1 MNYILQIILIYCC
14 ISALAYDDDCKMPN
28 YRCNKPYA
36 MLVRCLQKY
45 RTKKKC
51 AIEMEKKRKCNNQCN
66 IGDGIDFYKYKHI
79 WGKSKK
85 YDRQFSVAEIHSSA
99 ATPNK
104 VWHTTCKYCSYNNN
118 NIQFHL
124 ENEDQKTTF
133 DNIKTIG
140 SSRHASLALD
150 PDICMI
156 THEVDYSGK
165 GLSFATD
172 CERVISIPTFILPV
186 WSITNVFH
194 LYADLIFP
202 LMTIFYKHYDKKIP
216 ENNLIFVEACH
227 EWQTGKLQRI
237 LRGDYS
243 AFGDSPVQILLN
255 IASMNHEIPVFA
267 KGHLDELSGRTCFAN
282 DVHVGTHN
290 IDTTLDFGLSKSIH
304 KGPEEALMKVDDNYL
319 DMKDYSYRED
329 LEKRYQIHRWSMEYI
344 LNNLFKTNLKRNTA
358 MKPNLVL
365 VIERHGTREIVNQKE
380 MDKIIDKIMI
390 KNKLAWKGT
399 EMTRLNVAL
408 EKERFTNQLRMFQQT
423 AILITVH
430 GQGAANSIFL
440 PSKCKSAMLLIM
452 PKTWFGWRFLY
463 ANMALSSGVHVVM
476 YRRPEDKDIDGYDG
490 TGNND
495 LVNPNRDLN
504 MTLNENIFRA
514 SFVSAVQLVGSK
526 KKKESIAEESEL
538 IFPKCV
544 GCYY

>member
-1 MNYILQIILIYCC
+1 
-14 ISALAYDDDCKMPN
+14 
-28 YRCNKPYA
+28 
-36 MLVRCLQKY
+36 
-45 RTKKKC
+45 
-51 AIEMEKKRKCNNQCN
+51 
-66 IGDGIDFYKYKHI
+66 
-79 WGKSKK
+79 
-85 YDRQFSVAEIHSSA
+85 
-99 ATPNK
+99 
-104 VWHTTCKYCSYNNN
+104 
-118 NIQFHL
+118 
-124 ENEDQKTTF
+124 
-133 DNIKTIG
+133 
-140 SSRHASLALD
+140 
-150 PDICMI
+150 
-156 THEVDYSGK
+156 
-165 GLSFATD
+165 
-172 CERVISIPTFILPV
+172 
-186 WSITNVFH
+186 
-194 LYADLIFP
+194 
-202 LMTIFYKHYDKKIP
+202 
-216 ENNLIFVEACH
+216 
-227 EWQTGKLQRI
+227 
-237 LRGDYS
+237 
-243 AFGDSPVQILLN
+243 
-255 IASMNHEIPVFA
+255 
-267 KGHLDELSGRTCFAN
+267 
-282 DVHVGTHN
+282 
-290 IDTTLDFGLSKSIH
+290 
-304 KGPEEALMKVDDNYL
+304 MKVDDNYL

-380 MDKIIDKIMI
+380 MDKIIDKIMR